1 MTKSKTKASSLK
13 TIQGDFNLQV
23 PCHGSTS
30 RATRAL
36 SRSRL
41 PIQHAINF
49 TSSTPRK
56 KVVLADFVNPSSGA
70 RVSFKCRNKPMQ
82 RNSSSHSP
90 TTPSACPSSISL
102 SQPTSGKEC
111 STSQPP
117 SGAPPT
123 NDGHTPASRAQGTPL
138 ILSIERDKPRRC
150 YSHVLVVVLLDVL
163 GWVAFGSA
171 VSFVA
176 SVYALYV
183 WSIVSASSSLVEAS
197 CFCLFASYGGHDCFG
212 VAFLVFVGWL
222 FGCSGWLD
230 SAG

>member
-90 TTPSACPSSISL
+90 TTPSACNEL
-102 SQPTSGKEC
+102 LKFF
-111 STSQPP
+111 
-117 SGAPPT
+117 
-123 NDGHTPASRAQGTPL
+123 DL
-138 ILSIERDKPRRC
+138 ILYRMSVWLCLTRDVPI
-150 YSHVLVVVLLDVL
+150 
-163 GWVAFGSA
+163 W
-171 VSFVA
+171 
-176 SVYALYV
+176 ALTT
-183 WSIVSASSSLVEAS
+183 
-197 CFCLFASYGGHDCFG
+197 
-212 VAFLVFVGWL
+212 
-222 FGCSGWLD
+222 
-230 SAG
+230 